1 MCSVAIITFLPPAAR
16 RISRALLSFKHAK
29 VRQRPVAAA
38 LYALVRRLQLQAG
51 MYVNGEDVDADADVD
66 GDAARA
72 CRHRLCDSL
81 GDAYPEPYQTAFQRG
96 RTAALPRHECPVAGM
111 RPALHQNPPTIS
123 AATWAAQVGA
133 ALTASLAACLPC
145 CRSVH
150 QRPCV

>member
-1 MCSVAIITFLPPAAR
+1 MQLLTMPWLGGCSYRHGCGCGCGCGCAR
-16 RISRALLSFKHAK
+16 
-29 VRQRPVAAA
+29 
-38 LYALVRRLQLQAG
+38 
-51 MYVNGEDVDADADVD
+51 
-66 GDAARA
+66 
-72 CRHRLCDSL
+72 RHRLCDSL

-133 ALTASLAACLPC
+133 ALTASLAGFLPC

-150 QRPCV
+150 RRPCL